1 MPVKKAA
8 FKDLRQ
14 SKKKAVRNTK
24 VKSDIT
30 ALIRK
35 IRKSIVA
42 KDQTKAADWLKQVIK
57 KIDKAVQNGVLKK
70 NTAARKKSRLATA
83 VNALSKKS

>member
-14 SKKKAVRNTK
+14 SKKKADRNTK

-30 ALIRK
+30 ALVRRV
-35 IRKSIVA
+35 RKSIDA
-42 KDQTKAADWLKQVIK
+42 KDKAKSTDWMKQAIK

-70 NTAARKKSRLATA
+70 NTAARKKSRLAVA
-83 VNALSKKS
+83 VNALGKK